1 MDQRTLD
8 LIDAARKAHPEL
20 ESLVS
25 THHDLDAKVRK
36 LTELEHLTPEES
48 VELSR
53 MKKEKLKIRDQIED
67 ILHRRASA

>member
-25 THHDLDAKVRK
+25 SHHELDAQVSH
-36 LTELEHLTPEES
+36 LTERGHLTPEETL
-48 VELSR
+48 ELSR
-53 MKKEKLKIRDQIED
+53 LKKEKLKIRDQIED
-67 ILHRRASA
+67 ILHQKASA